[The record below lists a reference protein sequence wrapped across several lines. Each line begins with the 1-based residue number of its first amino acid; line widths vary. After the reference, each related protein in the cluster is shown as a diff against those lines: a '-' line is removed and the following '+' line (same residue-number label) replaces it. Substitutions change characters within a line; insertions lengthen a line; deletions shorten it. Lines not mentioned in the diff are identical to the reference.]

1 MVDKISLNEVRKRLE
16 ANPALVLVEALP
28 EQYYRHSH
36 IPGAISLSHDLAR
49 EALVHRCGRLVLV
62 K

>member
-36 IPGAISLSHDLAR
+36 IPGAINLSHGLAR